1 MTVAGL
7 KISGHT
13 APVTSTGGS
22 GETGGDAVAS
32 ALAIERLTL
41 NDYRN
46 YQHLRFDP
54 EPTAV
59 VLTGVNGAGKT
70 NLLEALSFLAPG
82 RGLRNTRLGD
92 ITRVDAGEAAQWAVS
107 ARLTGPNGVFEIG
120 TGSDPEN
127 SGDRRVVRVD
137 GATVRG
143 QAPLAECL
151 GVLWL
156 TPTMDR
162 LFIEGP
168 SARRRFLD
176 RLVTGLEPGHA
187 RQLSAFERSL
197 RERAR
202 LLSERADNAWISAVE
217 ETLAAHAVAVAAAR
231 REAVARLSA
240 ALDRDQGPF
249 PRASLAIA
257 GEIEGWLDE
266 MAAVDVEHRLCQ
278 ALRASRGHDADSGG
292 ASHGPHR
299 SDLEVTNLD
308 KSMPA
313 RQCSTGEQ
321 KALLI
326 AIVLANTRLHIARRA
341 APPLLLF
348 DEIVAH
354 LDPDRRAVLLDRV
367 LATGA
372 QAWLTGTEPSLFEA
386 IVGRAQ
392 FFTLQ
397 DGAIEPTPGV
407 AGP

>member
-1 MTVAGL
+1 MTVAGFN
-7 KISGHT
+7 ISGHT
-13 APVTSTGGS
+13 GPTTSSGGS
-22 GETGGDAVAS
+22 GNASSGVAS
-32 ALAIERLTL
+32 ASLGIERLTL

-46 YQHLRFDP
+46 YRRLRLDLK
-54 EPTAV
+54 PTAV
-59 VLTGVNGAGKT
+59 VLTGANGAGKT

-82 RGLRNTRLGD
+82 RGLRNARLGD
-92 ITRVDAGEAAQWAVS
+92 ISRNDAGATVHWAVS
-107 ARLTGPNGVFEIG
+107 ARLTGSSGTFEIG
-120 TGSDPEN
+120 TGGDPET
-127 SGDRRVVRVD
+127 SGERRVARLD
-137 GATVRG
+137 GTPIRG
-143 QAPLAECL
+143 HAPLAERL

-168 SARRRFLD
+168 AARRRFLD
-176 RLVTGLEPGHA
+176 RLVTGLEPAHV

-197 RERAR
+197 RERGR
-202 LLSERADNAWISAVE
+202 LLSERADDGWLSAVE

-231 REAVARLSA
+231 RESVARLST
-240 ALDRDQGPF
+240 ALERDHGPF
-249 PRASLAIA
+249 PRASLAID
-257 GEIEGWLDE
+257 GDVESWLADTP
-266 MAAVDVEHRLCQ
+266 AVDVEHRLCQ
-278 ALRASRGHDADSGG
+278 SLRAARQHDAMSGG

-299 SDLEVTNLD
+299 SDLEVINLD

-326 AIVLANTRLHIARRA
+326 SIVLANTRLHTARRGE
-341 APPLLLF
+341 PPLLLL

-354 LDPDRRAVLLDRV
+354 LDPDRREVLLDRI

-372 QAWLTGTEPSLFEA
+372 QAWLTGTEPSLFESV
-386 IVGRAQ
+386 IGRVQ

-397 DGAIEPTPGV
+397 DGAIEPTSGA